1 MFELSIILSV
11 LGLLGLCVF
20 VSNKQYY
27 EFCENNSVFDF
38 TDKYAVNTQ
47 RNIFA
52 NAMYHIWLIIPI
64 MNLILVSFILLA
76 ILCIILMGLV
86 RALNTEESTFDY
98 LMLVMVASIALVV
111 APVIELSVLLIP
123 IYNNI
128 IKEINKDR
136 DESSDYEDYV

>member
-1 MFELSIILSV
+1 MFELSVIISV

-20 VSNKQYY
+20 VSNKAYH

-64 MNLILVSFILLA
+64 VNLILVSFILLA
-76 ILCIILMGLV
+76 ILCIILMGLA
-86 RALNTEESTFDY
+86 RALNTEESTVDY

-128 IKEINKDR
+128 LREIDKDR

>member
-1 MFELSIILSV
+1 MFELSVIISV

-20 VSNKQYY
+20 VLNKAYH

-76 ILCIILMGLV
+76 ILCIIMLGLAK
-86 RALNTEESTFDY
+86 ALNTEESTFDY
-98 LMLVMVASIALVV
+98 LMLVMIASIALVV

-128 IKEINKDR
+128 IREIDKDR

>member
-1 MFELSIILSV
+1 MIKSIYFKDSINEETA
-11 LGLLGLCVF
+11 
-20 VSNKQYY
+20 SNLITDI
-27 EFCENNSVFDF
+27 NNSVFDF

-64 MNLILVSFILLA
+64 VNLILFSFILLA
-76 ILCIILMGLV
+76 IFCIILMGLTK
-86 RALNTEESTFDY
+86 ALNTEESTLDY

-128 IKEINKDR
+128 IKEISKDR
-136 DESSDYEDYV
+136 NESSDYEDYV

>member
-1 MFELSIILSV
+1 MFELSVIISV
-11 LGLLGLCVF
+11 LGLFGLCVF
-20 VSNKQYY
+20 VSNKAYH

-38 TDKYAVNTQ
+38 ADKYAVNTQ

>member
-1 MFELSIILSV
+1 MFELSVIISV

-20 VSNKQYY
+20 VSNKAYH

-86 RALNTEESTFDY
+86 RALNIEESTFDY
-98 LMLVMVASIALVV
+98 LMLVMVTSIALVV
-111 APVIELSVLLIP
+111 VPVIELSVLLIP

>member
-1 MFELSIILSV
+1 MFELSVIISV

-20 VSNKQYY
+20 VSNKAYH

-86 RALNTEESTFDY
+86 RALNIEESTFDY
-98 LMLVMVASIALVV
+98 LMLVIVSSIALVV
-111 APVIELSVLLIP
+111 VPVLDVS
-123 IYNNI
+123 
-128 IKEINKDR
+128 
-136 DESSDYEDYV
+136 